1 MNKKIKVKLIIIAII
16 LLVPIV
22 IIGVINELSKYHT
35 YTVKITDISD
45 NYIIVENES
54 DLRPYQ
60 LYENSENEENAYG
73 RKITTKNGVYVTAK
87 YGVYTKNVKI
97 KNSKGRKISIL
108 DLNIDD
114 TLYIVTKDGT
124 QTLVATVP
132 ETLDNVKL
140 IKALENS
147 N

>member
-1 MNKKIKVKLIIIAII
+1 MNKKINGKLLIIVII

-22 IIGVINELSKYHT
+22 IIGVMKELNKYHT

-87 YGVYTKNVKI
+87 YGIYTKNVRI
-97 KNSKGRKISIL
+97 KNSKGEKISIFN
-108 DLNIDD
+108 LNIGN
-114 TLYIVTKDGT
+114 TLYVVTKDGVE
-124 QTLVATVP
+124 TLEATIP
-132 ETLDNVKL
+132 ETLCNVKM
-140 IKALENS
+140 IKVLEN